1 MQVLPRRVVGLLFDL
16 RPRARAARNPP
27 HSRPFRRRH
36 HLGLPPPEL
45 QDSHKE
51 GIAVRNASLEGLTL
65 RKIRK
70 TLPGDYCR
78 ATSTPLRRKVA
89 DQRGQRGVESSLH
102 IHSYLLLG
110 NTLREPS

>member
-45 QDSHKE
+45 RDSHKE
-51 GIAVRNASLEGLTL
+51 GIAVRNASLEASHYEDLARRL
-65 RKIRK
+65 
-70 TLPGDYCR
+70 LPRYEHSPEEEGCR
-78 ATSTPLRRKVA
+78 PKGPKRCGELPT
-89 DQRGQRGVESSLH
+89 
-102 IHSYLLLG
+102 
-110 NTLREPS
+110 